1 MYEQGNLPLQ
11 TESGSLEF
19 ERRLCDKS
27 RASSCKLTDSSVI
40 AQISHPGLRER
51 LKLGCRLERRF
62 QPLAEAACNNRAF

>member
-19 ERRLCDKS
+19 ERRLT
-27 RASSCKLTDSSVI
+27 RAGSCKLTDSSVI

-62 QPLAEAACNNRAF
+62 QPLAEAACKNRAF